1 MDENVPAFPPCSVVN
16 EGGCVRL
23 VSSKETHS
31 SSDLRSMNA
40 ARPQQ
45 AALNYPSYMCA
56 NMRQYRKGRYPYGRS
71 DHN

>member
-1 MDENVPAFPPCSVVN
+1 MDENVPTFPLCSVVN

-23 VSSKETHS
+23 ASSKETHS
-31 SSDLRSMNA
+31 RRELRSMNA

-56 NMRQYRKGRYPYGRS
+56 NMRQ
-71 DHN
+71 